1 MISGYALF
9 ARSKID
15 MRTYFVEVMKTD
27 KRVRSGISL
36 TELVRVSEKD
46 VLDRTAL
53 TELTVE
59 RAVSIAVGSVKNAK
73 PDAIVRVWISQVP
86 SKFVQS

>member
-1 MISGYALF
+1 
-9 ARSKID
+9 

-59 RAVSIAVGSVKNAK
+59 RAVSIAVGSVRNAK
-73 PDAIVRVWISQVP
+73 PYATVRVWISHVDPKLIQP
-86 SKFVQS
+86 